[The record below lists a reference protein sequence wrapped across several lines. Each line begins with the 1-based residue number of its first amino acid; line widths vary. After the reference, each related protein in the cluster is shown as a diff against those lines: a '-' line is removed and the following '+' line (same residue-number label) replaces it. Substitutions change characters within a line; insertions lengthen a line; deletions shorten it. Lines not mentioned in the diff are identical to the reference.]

1 MTHRSFCHTQVGVK
15 NRPSPWKRYPHP
27 FAAHVNRRAADISFN
42 PSFIDVTPFIYARA
56 ITLYHVPLLSPYER
70 HIAITDWSDYSSQ
83 PHFLN
88 LLKLSNYRQ
97 TPFFHLNYSHLP
109 ENSTK
114 FYSRTYSYNILCNI
128 KMDIYTIHTHHYDE
142 LCRTVFYK
150 ARDIGTAFYSSTI
163 FQQSGTFYINSSPE
177 DPWMK
182 RMQMYFW
189 RVLYRSMWNS
199 GTPGKPLVEYIP
211 NVPKRQDTV
220 EVQIYSHIR
229 EIWSLLSYIK
239 SAIYFP
245 CVNNLH
251 SFAILEKLNTDLTN
265 NPRAVLLHQHLEW
278 LERYKCL
285 VPSLFTSFQ
294 NGKCL
299 SLQVYNLRQWTFH
312 N

>member
-1 MTHRSFCHTQVGVK
+1 MKKV
-15 NRPSPWKRYPHP
+15 PSPLRCSCEQKNGGHLLQP
-27 FAAHVNRRAADISFN
+27 FFHRCY
-42 PSFIDVTPFIYARA
+42 PFIYARA
-56 ITLYHVPLLSPYER
+56 ITLYHAPLLSSHER

-88 LLKLSNYRQ
+88 LLKLSNYQQ
-97 TPFFHLNYSHLP
+97 TPFFHLNYSHFP

-142 LCRTVFYK
+142 LRRTVFYK
-150 ARDIGTAFYSSTI
+150 ARDIRTAFYSSTI
-163 FQQSGTFYINSSPE
+163 FQQSGTFYINSSLRTMNEE
-177 DPWMK
+177 DANVFLK
-182 RMQMYFW
+182 GTLQIYVEF
-189 RVLYRSMWNS
+189 WNS
-199 GTPGKPLVEYIP
+199 RKPLVEYIR

-251 SFAILEKLNTDLTN
+251 SC
-265 NPRAVLLHQHLEW
+265 Q
-278 LERYKCL
+278 
-285 VPSLFTSFQ
+285 
-294 NGKCL
+294 
-299 SLQVYNLRQWTFH
+299 
-312 N
+312 